1 MRPSHQKIRR
11 DRSAMSNF
19 YAATPDKHATIDMHN
34 KFSSKSLLE
43 TNLPEISTKHR
54 SQKKSGFL
62 EMWLD

>member
-1 MRPSHQKIRR
+1 
-11 DRSAMSNF
+11 MSNF
-19 YAATPDKHATIDMHN
+19 YAATPDKHATIDMNN